1 MFDPDAS
8 AKEKKNK
15 KNLNK
20 RRQIIY
26 LAVDSVIQI
35 WKKKKMMKMMMQGNR
50 NLGKGHGTEAEDD
63 GCWNRQVHFIYL
75 PGLQAYDFDLEQEPF
90 CLCYNYC
97 SRLDLEREPSCLC
110 YCSRLDLEYEP
121 SCLCYYGCHLDL
133 E

>member
-26 LAVDSVIQI
+26 LAVDIVIQI
-35 WKKKKMMKMMMQGNR
+35 WKKKTMKMMMQGNR

-63 GCWNRQVHFIYL
+63 GCWNRQVHFIY
-75 PGLQAYDFDLEQEPF
+75 
-90 CLCYNYC
+90 
-97 SRLDLEREPSCLC
+97 
-110 YCSRLDLEYEP
+110 
-121 SCLCYYGCHLDL
+121 
-133 E
+133 